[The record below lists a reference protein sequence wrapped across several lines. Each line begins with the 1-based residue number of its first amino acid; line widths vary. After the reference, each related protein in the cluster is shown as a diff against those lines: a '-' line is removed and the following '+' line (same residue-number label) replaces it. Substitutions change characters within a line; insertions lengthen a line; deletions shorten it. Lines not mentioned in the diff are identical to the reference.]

1 MGTLHATAHCTLAAA
16 PRQLEIT
23 RVVELSGSR
32 VPYAEMPARRMVMYL
47 LLFTVLGGAAF
58 VRPSVHAVAQ
68 APDHDLEKVAC
79 SLPHDQLLRIWRGWR
94 PDRGAQLSFVPAEPN
109 FVGSGL
115 PHVGPWDYIQ
125 TVPMFWYGPGFVKA
139 QGEVSR
145 PVTAAGIAPTTA
157 ELLEFDGF
165 RAPDGQPMTE
175 ALLPAAER
183 DPPRL
188 LVTMVW
194 DAGGINVLEEHPGAW
209 PFTKSL
215 IPKGTWY
222 TDATVGSSPTS
233 TAQIHATIGTGAFP
247 LHHGIVGHNMLVG
260 GQITAPW
267 NQGPSFLVE
276 PTFADVYDRALGN
289 EPVAGIVGTVDIHFG
304 MLGHGSFF
312 SGGDEDIALTRSVIG
327 GDTLTDEGFEWNL
340 PEREAPYYRLA
351 AYANHVGGFERD
363 KRSLDQ
369 ADGVLDGRW
378 RDNDIDELLKGFDT
392 PARTPYQQRVVERV
406 IRQEGFGADE
416 VPDLLYLNFK
426 EIDYV
431 SHVWSMN
438 SPEMLDAVLAQDQ
451 AMRDLVTFLD
461 REVGRGKWAMVL
473 TADHASMPDPAV
485 SGGFQISTG
494 PMQEMINARFGRAG
508 GPEIV
513 ELMQPTQAFLNL
525 EELAAN
531 GHTVADVARYMA
543 TFTQAQTAGGGVEP
557 NPGQD
562 DDIVMDAVFP
572 SALMQDLP
580 CLPEAKR

>member
-1 MGTLHATAHCTLAAA
+1 MSVRLVAVPVTLLSVLAC
-16 PRQLEIT
+16 L
-23 RVVELSGSR
+23 
-32 VPYAEMPARRMVMYL
+32 
-47 LLFTVLGGAAF
+47 VL
-58 VRPSVHAVAQ
+58 VRPTVGARAQ
-68 APDHDLEKVAC
+68 STDEDLVKAAC
-79 SLPHDQLLRIWRGWR
+79 SLPHDQLMRVWRGWR
-94 PDRGAQLSFVPAEPN
+94 PDRGAQLSFVPQEPN
-109 FVGSGL
+109 FVGAGL

-139 QGEVSR
+139 QGEVDR
-145 PVTAAGIAPTTA
+145 PVTSAGIAPTA
-157 ELLEFDGF
+157 ARLLDFGGF

-183 DPPRL
+183 DLPRL

-194 DAGGINVLEEHPGAW
+194 DAGGINVLEEHPNAW

-215 IPKGTWY
+215 IPQGTWY

-247 LHHGIVGHNMLVG
+247 LHHGIVGHNMLVA

-276 PTFADVYDRALGN
+276 STFADVYDRALDN
-289 EPVAGIVGTVDIHFG
+289 EPVVGIVGTVDIHFG

-327 GDTLTDEGFEWNL
+327 GATLTDEGFEWNL
-340 PEREAPYYRLA
+340 PERDAPYYRLA
-351 AYANHVGGFERD
+351 DYANDVGGFERD
-363 KRSLDQ
+363 QRVLDQ
-369 ADGVLDGRW
+369 ADGELDGNW
-378 RDNDIDELLKGFDT
+378 RDNDIAELLQGFDT

-406 IRQEGFGADE
+406 IQREGFGADE

-451 AMRDLVTFLD
+451 AMRDMVTFLD
-461 REVGRGKWAMVL
+461 REVGEGEWAMVL
-473 TADHASMPDPAV
+473 TADHASMPDPAA

-494 PMQEMINARFGRAG
+494 PMQEMINERFGRAG
-508 GPEIV
+508 GPDIV
-513 ELMQPTQAFLNL
+513 ELMQPTQAFLDLAEL
-525 EELAAN
+525 EAN
-531 GHTVADVARYMA
+531 GHTVDDVARYMA
-543 TFTQAQTAGGGVEP
+543 TFTQAQTVGGGVVP
-557 NPGQD
+557 NPGQEND
-562 DDIVMDAVFP
+562 AVMDAVFP
-572 SALMQDLP
+572 SALMPDLP
-580 CLPEAKR
+580 CLPEARR

>member
-1 MGTLHATAHCTLAAA
+1 
-16 PRQLEIT
+16 
-23 RVVELSGSR
+23 
-32 VPYAEMPARRMVMYL
+32 
-47 LLFTVLGGAAF
+47 
-58 VRPSVHAVAQ
+58 
-68 APDHDLEKVAC
+68 
-79 SLPHDQLLRIWRGWR
+79 
-94 PDRGAQLSFVPAEPN
+94 
-109 FVGSGL
+109 
-115 PHVGPWDYIQ
+115 
-125 TVPMFWYGPGFVKA
+125 
-139 QGEVSR
+139 
-145 PVTAAGIAPTTA
+145 
-157 ELLEFDGF
+157 
-165 RAPDGQPMTE
+165 
-175 ALLPAAER
+175 
-183 DPPRL
+183 
-188 LVTMVW
+188 
-194 DAGGINVLEEHPGAW
+194 
-209 PFTKSL
+209 
-215 IPKGTWY
+215 
-222 TDATVGSSPTS
+222 
-233 TAQIHATIGTGAFP
+233 
-247 LHHGIVGHNMLVG
+247 
-260 GQITAPW
+260 
-267 NQGPSFLVE
+267 
-276 PTFADVYDRALGN
+276 
-289 EPVAGIVGTVDIHFG
+289 
-304 MLGHGSFF
+304 
-312 SGGDEDIALTRSVIG
+312 
-327 GDTLTDEGFEWNL
+327 
-340 PEREAPYYRLA
+340 
-351 AYANHVGGFERD
+351 
-363 KRSLDQ
+363 
-369 ADGVLDGRW
+369 
-378 RDNDIDELLKGFDT
+378 
-392 PARTPYQQRVVERV
+392 V

>member
-1 MGTLHATAHCTLAAA
+1 MARVLYADMRARRFAAPLAAA
-16 PRQLEIT
+16 AL
-23 RVVELSGSR
+23 VAS
-32 VPYAEMPARRMVMYL
+32 AL
-47 LLFTVLGGAAF
+47 LAPPQPG
-58 VRPSVHAVAQ
+58 AQ
-68 APDHDLEKVAC
+68 AQAGSDDLVKLAC
-79 SLPHDQLLRIWRGWR
+79 SLPHDELLRIWRGWR
-94 PDRGAQLSFVPAEPN
+94 PDRGAQLSFVPDEPN

-125 TVPMFWYGPGFVKA
+125 SVPMFWYGPGYVRA
-139 QGEVSR
+139 QGEIDR
-145 PVTAAGIAPTTA
+145 PVTSAGIAPTA
-157 ELLEFDGF
+157 ADLLKFDGF
-165 RAPDGQPMTE
+165 HAPDGQPMTE
-175 ALLPAAER
+175 ALLPAGDRAI
-183 DPPRL
+183 PK
-188 LVTMVW
+188 LVVTLVW
-194 DAGGINVLEEHPGAW
+194 DAGGLNVLEEHPNAW

-247 LHHGIVGHNMLVG
+247 RHHGIVGHNMLVA
-260 GQITAPW
+260 GQITPPW

-276 PTFADVYDRALGN
+276 PTFADIYDRAMGN

-312 SGGDEDIALTRSVIG
+312 SGGDRDIALTRSVLG
-327 GDTLTDEGFEWNL
+327 GETLTDEGFEWNL
-340 PEREAPYYRLA
+340 PERDAPYYELA
-351 AYANHVGGFERD
+351 GYANDVGGFEQD
-363 KRSLDQ
+363 KRALDQ
-369 ADGVLDGRW
+369 ADGQRDGDW
-378 RDNDIDELLKGFDT
+378 RDNDIEELLAGFDT
-392 PARTPYQQRVVERV
+392 PARTPYQQRVVESV
-406 IRQEGFGADE
+406 IVEEGFGADD

-438 SPEMLDAVLAQDQ
+438 SPEMLDAVVAQDE
-451 AMRDLVTFLD
+451 AMKALVTFLN
-461 REVGRGKWAMVL
+461 REVGKGDWAMVL

-494 PMQEMINARFGRAG
+494 PMQAMIDERFGRPG

-525 EELAAN
+525 EELEAN
-531 GHTVADVARYMA
+531 GHTVEDVARFMM
-543 TFTQAQTAGGGVEP
+543 TFSQAQTAGGGVVP
-557 NPGQD
+557 NPGQEND
-562 DDIVMDAVFP
+562 VVMTAAFP